1 MFYNKKDLRMMSVYY
16 LNYIFVILFLLADIW
31 NIVMGSL
38 RDLLNGYDES
48 GHPLLPSG
56 FFESSK
62 YTYIEYAVRDTLGC
76 MFSVFAGLA
85 IIKVYEVFGS
95 KSVLIR
101 NLITDLTD
109 NNYSDHSLILKA
121 KKQSINHN
129 ETSLQVKSEYDENRS
144 SKESSGL
151 YSQHTKENLEK
162 AKISNKSSEILVFE
176 KDENIRN
183 SAVPIEKY
191 KVDDV
196 SMLILSSNGLCNS
209 DIENNN
215 RRFSKPLKKTPSSL
229 KLKNFTGD

>member
-1 MFYNKKDLRMMSVYY
+1 
-16 LNYIFVILFLLADIW
+16 
-31 NIVMGSL
+31 
-38 RDLLNGYDES
+38 
-48 GHPLLPSG
+48 
-56 FFESSK
+56 
-62 YTYIEYAVRDTLGC
+62 